1 MFKKAK
7 KTKNENAHISQNE
20 TASEGTLENEQISLD
35 VTENGTDT
43 LEEHTISD
51 APEEEMN
58 PVPAETIDAATVSE
72 EPAEMID
79 AATVSDGSSETI
91 DAANVSEEPSETNDA
106 TNMTETPT
114 GETSEKTPKKKKKKI
129 KAAKSKKKHRKKN
142 PKNSIRQKNVLE
154 LN

>member
-43 LEEHTISD
+43 LEEKTISD
-51 APEEEMN
+51 APEEEMK

-72 EPAEMID
+72 EPSMLQ
-79 AATVSDGSSETI
+79 TFL
-91 DAANVSEEPSETNDA
+91 
-106 TNMTETPT
+106 
-114 GETSEKTPKKKKKKI
+114 
-129 KAAKSKKKHRKKN
+129 KN
-142 PKNSIRQKNVLE
+142 HQKLTM
-154 LN
+154 LQT